1 MRMAFGLV
9 SLLIT
14 LGVIVMILH
23 YAILPYNKVVIQK
36 GQTARQEAEQMAG
49 SMDGMRT
56 TESIKLEPQS
66 SGDGKPVS
74 LLVTSIVKGGPME
87 VYFGLQRND
96 TITEI
101 NGLKVKDQNDGELS
115 AAMALEAY
123 QRRQT
128 LTVVR
133 DGQTIVL
140 PQAQRA
146 VPLVAPGQPAAAQQQ
161 PKQGT
166 DNLQQQLDA
175 IQTGGGAR

>member
-1 MRMAFGLV
+1 MRMAFGLA
-9 SLLIT
+9 SLLVT
-14 LGVIVMILH
+14 LGVIVLILH

-36 GQTARQEAEQMAG
+36 GQSARQEAEQMAG

-56 TESIKLEPQS
+56 SESIKLEPQAN
-66 SGDGKPVS
+66 GDGKPVS

-87 VYFGLQRND
+87 SYFGLQRND

-133 DGQTIVL
+133 DGQTLVL
-140 PQAQRA
+140 PAQRA
-146 VPLVAPGQPAAAQQQ
+146 VPLAAPAGQPAASQQQ
-161 PKQGT
+161 PKQG
-166 DNLQQQLDA
+166 DPLQQQLDA